1 MIRKLSRNFRDRR
14 YNSIIIQ
21 NIMSDKKPIHV
32 IAKDLGVDTK
42 KVIEACNQIGI
53 YAKGASRR
61 LAHEEEEK
69 IKTYFNNGKNAANE
83 VIDININSSN
93 EIINKKKFSQ
103 KSHNNK
109 YFPNRLIKEI

>member
-69 IKTYFNNGKNAANE
+69 IKTYFNNGQNVANE
-83 VIDININSSN
+83 VIDIKISPLNDTKIEPQFNTN
-93 EIINKKKFSQ
+93 FAKD
-103 KSHNNK
+103 K
-109 YFPNRLIKEI
+109 YFPNRLIKEL